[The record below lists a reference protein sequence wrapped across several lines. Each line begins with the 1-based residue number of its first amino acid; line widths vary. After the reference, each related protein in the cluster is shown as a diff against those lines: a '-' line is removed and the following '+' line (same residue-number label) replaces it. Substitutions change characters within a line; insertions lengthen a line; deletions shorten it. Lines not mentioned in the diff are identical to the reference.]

1 MGIVPGPLSAA
12 AVAGAAAAGLLAV
25 SVLGAS
31 DLAELARLDGASGD
45 ERRVI
50 DFIRERVGGAQRLGA
65 NGSLIVE
72 FGTGGPRTLLIAGV
86 DEPGYAISG
95 LHEEGY
101 GYLRPLANSPTGSR
115 LKEHFLGQHVRVSL
129 SGGALLQGVVPVPSV
144 HFASMSRYRGSADAR
159 DLFVDVGASSASEAR
174 GAGLAVLDRVT
185 LEKRPA
191 LLAGDWLAAPWIA
204 SRAGAATLLALAR
217 RLVSESFAK
226 PVTLAFVTQQHAH
239 NASLDRVLRSVE
251 AERVVALAPDGGAVA
266 TVAAPSA
273 SDSGL
278 ADELARLA
286 AESGLDLETR
296 RSYAFSF
303 GPFGGGEIWAARQNR
318 AVLLPAVRNGRTP
331 AEAVNLGELAAM
343 TDLLARFVGL
353 APGGRRAPRPPTKS
367 SLPAK
372 PEGRPRIPSGLSL
385 ERTVRILVEAI
396 GVSGREEAVRNLV
409 LASLPRKPAVRARTD
424 GKGNLIVRLGSDAPP
439 RAIFIAHLDE
449 IGYVVERISRD
460 GTVFATERGG
470 AGTLFAGRPAAVH
483 GLGGT
488 LPALMTRPGVLDFG
502 GASSEW
508 IRERGVQAGASV
520 TVPKRF
526 RKLLGR
532 RVSGRSL
539 DDRLGCAVLL
549 TAIGRLAGP
558 ASRFRGSVEFAFSV
572 EEETGLHGARSLA
585 AEAVR
590 ARVYPV
596 DTFVTSDSPLE
607 PRSLAYARL
616 GAGPVLRALDESG
629 MTPRAEVAR
638 ILALARRHRIPL
650 QVGITAG
657 GNDGS
662 VFQAVETANVP
673 IGFPLRYAH
682 SAVETADL
690 RDAEAA
696 VDLIE
701 LLALGEL
708 RGRP

>member
-1 MGIVPGPLSAA
+1 MPGPFSATV
-12 AVAGAAAAGLLAV
+12 VAGAAAVGLLAV
-25 SVLGAS
+25 SALGAS
-31 DLAELARLDGASGD
+31 DLAELARLDGAPGD
-45 ERRVI
+45 EWRVI

-86 DEPGYAISG
+86 DEPGYAVSG

-101 GYLRPLANSPTGSR
+101 GYLRPLANSPASSR
-115 LKEHFLGQHVRVSL
+115 LQKHFLGQHVRISL

-144 HFASMSRYRGSADAR
+144 HFASMSRYRNSADTR
-159 DLFVDVGASSASEAR
+159 DLFVDVGASSAAEAR

-217 RLVSESFAK
+217 RLQAESFDNA
-226 PVTLAFVTQQHAH
+226 VTLAFVTQQHAN
-239 NASLDRVLRSVE
+239 NASLDRVLRSVQ

-266 TVAAPSA
+266 VVAAPTA

-286 AESGLDLETR
+286 SEIGLDLEPR

-303 GPFGGGEIWAARQNR
+303 GPFGGGELWAARDER
-318 AVLLPAVRNGRTP
+318 AVLLPAVRNGGTP
-331 AEAVNLGELAAM
+331 AEAVNLGELAAV
-343 TDLLARFVGL
+343 TELLARFVGM
-353 APGGRRAPRPPTKS
+353 APGGRDAPLPPTKS

-372 PEGRPRIPSGLSL
+372 PEGKPRIPSGSSL
-385 ERTVRILVEAI
+385 ERRVRILLEAI
-396 GVSGREEAVRNLV
+396 GVSGREEAVRDLV
-409 LASLPRKPAVRARTD
+409 LASLPRKPAVRTRTD
-424 GKGNLIVRLGSDAPP
+424 GKGNLIVRLGADVPP

-449 IGYVVERISRD
+449 IGYVVQRISRD
-460 GTVFATERGG
+460 GTVFATDRGG
-470 AGTLFAGRPAAVH
+470 NGTLFADRPAAVH

-488 LPALMTRPGVLDFG
+488 LPALMKRPGVLDFG
-502 GASSEW
+502 AASSEW
-508 IRERGVQAGASV
+508 IREQGVRVGDSV

-526 RKLLGR
+526 RKLLGH

-549 TAIGRLAGP
+549 TAIGRLAGS
-558 ASRFRGSVEFAFSV
+558 AARSRRSVEFAFSV

-616 GAGPVLRALDESG
+616 GSGPVLRALDESG

-638 ILALARRHRIPL
+638 ILALAQRHRIPL

-662 VFQAVETANVP
+662 VFQALETANVP

-701 LLALGEL
+701 VLALDEL